1 MYIIKG
7 RKLLIGRFYLL
18 QNLMGKVKNLIA
30 WWLAVLWSI
39 VPWQAMNTP
48 KIQTQQEKTSTEI
61 AAVLSETKNN
71 NTFEIWIDTINH
83 EEFIHKNISEIFD
96 EYGEEEWLLLI
107 NQHLLIELNK
117 IRVQNW
123 AKELVLDN
131 QIIQLAQKQAIHLDS
146 LDKIF
151 HENFWDRLDANN
163 IEYNSYW
170 ENLWLWQTNI
180 DEVVEDRM
188 KSPGH
193 RANILK
199 RSFKKMW
206 VWVVYNKGWNV
217 WVLNRI
223 W

>member
-1 MYIIKG
+1 MSKI
-7 RKLLIGRFYLL
+7 
-18 QNLMGKVKNLIA
+18 KNLIA
-30 WWLAVLWSI
+30 GWLAVLWSV
-39 VPWQAMNTP
+39 VPWQAMNST
-48 KIQTQQEKTSTEI
+48 KVQSQQEKTSTEI
-61 AAVLSETKNN
+61 ATVFDENKINDD
-71 NTFEIWIDTINH
+71 TFEIWMDTIDH
-83 EEFIHKNISEIFD
+83 EQFIHKNISEIFD
-96 EYGEEEWLLLI
+96 EYGEEKWLLLV

-117 IRVQNW
+117 IRVENG
-123 AKELVLDN
+123 AKELVLDD

-180 DEVVEDRM
+180 DDIVKQWM
-188 KSPGH
+188 TSPWH
-193 RANILK
+193 SSNIKK

-206 VWVVYNKGWNV
+206 LGLIYNKRWNI
-217 WVLNRI
+217 WVLNFI